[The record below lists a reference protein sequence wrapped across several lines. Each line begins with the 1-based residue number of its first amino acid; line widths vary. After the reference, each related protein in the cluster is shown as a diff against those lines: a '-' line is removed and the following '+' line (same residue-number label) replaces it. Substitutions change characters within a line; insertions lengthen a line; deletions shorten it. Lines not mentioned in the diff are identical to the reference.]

1 MIALLASVLGSSLL
15 GSLHCAGMC
24 GGFVCA
30 VSTPGRALA
39 TQAAWHAGRG
49 AAYLAL
55 GLAAG
60 VVGQGLDRSL
70 AAIGLS
76 HAAAIAAGALLMGW
90 GLVALVRSLGVLP
103 ARAAA
108 ASPVAHAIA
117 SGLRGARAWPPV
129 ARSLAVGG
137 LTALLPCG
145 WLWAFVATAGGTGEP
160 VRGALVMLAFWVGT
174 LPALLGVGLAA
185 GRALEPLRRRL
196 PALAAAAM
204 VVVGLLTIAGR
215 FRAHPAGHG
224 GAHGHGTAARA
235 AAVAPRSAAAAQH
248 AHGGPAHD
256 HR

>member
-1 MIALLASVLGSSLL
+1 LIALLASVLGSSLL

-55 GLAAG
+55 GIAAGSLGLGLERTLAAT
-60 VVGQGLDRSL
+60 
-70 AAIGLS
+70 GLS
-76 HAAAIAAGALLMGW
+76 HAAAIAAGVL
-90 GLVALVRSLGVLP
+90 LVAWGAVALARSLGVLP
-103 ARAAA
+103 SRAAA
-108 ASPVAHAIA
+108 ASPVARVIA
-117 SGLRGARAWPPV
+117 SGLRGARAWPPI

-137 LTALLPCG
+137 LTAFLPCG

-160 VRGALVMLAFWVGT
+160 ARGALVMLAFWAGT
-174 LPALLGVGLAA
+174 LPALLGLGLAA

-196 PALAAAAM
+196 PALTAAAM
-204 VVVGLLTIAGR
+204 IVVGLATIAGR

-224 GAHGHGTAARA
+224 GAHPQGAA
-235 AAVAPRSAAAAQH
+235 PHAAAAPH
-248 AHGGPAHD
+248 VHEGPAHD